1 MLKGS
6 TDQESNFIT
15 SPNEVVGDSETDHSD
30 AGSSRFDSINTTGD
44 FTFEEEAKD
53 SKSIAIE
60 PANDEIER
68 EEKEDKTIYE
78 ITIPVDADKLGM
90 QVLISKQS
98 VTIIKIYPNSFA
110 RHSGLVEVGDYILEV
125 EVNGKYRKNVTDYIS
140 NITKLKRPCKLKLQ
154 RWKKVPKKTVKKPL
168 SLADTGSTPGH
179 DSYMNEFSA
188 EENKDITQIHDDD
201 SQYQTGEIELEELGD
216 AVHSHQKQFTQQS
229 QVGFLEED
237 ESIVHTRKCDGKNL
251 VEGRRRR
258 TRRRL

>member
-1 MLKGS
+1 EIFIPVMGDYEGLRSLIQDYLNHAALPRTAQIHPGDKDNLQRSQEYLEERLQRRLTAEEIQYVDNVLKGS

-90 QVLISKQS
+90 QVLISEQS

-110 RHSGLVEVGDYILEV
+110 CHSGLVEVGDYILEI
-125 EVNGKYRKNVTDYIS
+125 EVNGKYTKNVTDYIS

-154 RWKKVPKKTVKKPL
+154 RWKKSPKEDSEKTS
-168 SLADTGSTPGH
+168 SLADTGSTP
-179 DSYMNEFSA
+179 
-188 EENKDITQIHDDD
+188 
-201 SQYQTGEIELEELGD
+201 
-216 AVHSHQKQFTQQS
+216 
-229 QVGFLEED
+229 
-237 ESIVHTRKCDGKNL
+237 
-251 VEGRRRR
+251 
-258 TRRRL
+258 